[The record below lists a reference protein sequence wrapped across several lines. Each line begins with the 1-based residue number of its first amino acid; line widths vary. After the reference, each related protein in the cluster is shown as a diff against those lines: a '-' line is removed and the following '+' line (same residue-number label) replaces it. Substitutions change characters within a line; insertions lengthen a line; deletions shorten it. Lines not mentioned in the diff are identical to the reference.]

1 MKTVFLQCFLLYSG
15 EPPRRARLSPPC
27 LHRPRSLARLSLSHS
42 LPACGCTSM
51 HAAAPAGRCL
61 GGRRRSQLPTG
72 TSVFGRGSLSPFERR
87 SLCVF
92 GRGPSVFERHSLC
105 VFGRRSLYVREAPLL
120 VYSGGAPS
128 VFGRRPFL
136 YRYSGPALRRVG
148 TLSALPVRPRGGGVR
163 GRTVRL
169 SSHRAPTLPGS
180 SFSCFDCSCVSW
192 ARACT
197 LRPSQH
203 HRARRLGSLAPTLV
217 TIIVEYILLR
227 SWCVLCACACLA
239 SVVRTGRTLLELLR
253 ASLASDHGRAGLAC
267 CVHDISCRRPLYKHV
282 LDIDTERGAPVCVPT
297 RPPPAHS
304 SRQRRHL

>member
-1 MKTVFLQCFLLYSG
+1 M
-15 EPPRRARLSPPC
+15 
-27 LHRPRSLARLSLSHS
+27 
-42 LPACGCTSM
+42 
-51 HAAAPAGRCL
+51 
-61 GGRRRSQLPTG
+61 
-72 TSVFGRGSLSPFERR
+72 
-87 SLCVF
+87 
-92 GRGPSVFERHSLC
+92 
-105 VFGRRSLYVREAPLL
+105 FGRRPCSCIREALPLC
-120 VYSGGAPS
+120 SGGAPFC
-128 VFGRRPFL
+128 VGIPDR
-136 YRYSGPALRRVG
+136 LRRVG

-282 LDIDTERGAPVCVPT
+282 LDIDTERGAPVCAPT